1 VPLRSGRL
9 QVDALATRH
18 GGSLE
23 LAASTSSFVKKW
35 NAEESRSDP
44 SAGHTVQ
51 LWGCEP
57 PSTLRTA

>member
-18 GGSLE
+18 GGSFE
-23 LAASTSSFVKKW
+23 LAASTSPFVEKW
-35 NAEESRSDP
+35 NAEESRAQP
-44 SAGHTVQ
+44 PAGHTVQ

>member
-23 LAASTSSFVKKW
+23 LAASTSPFVEKW
-35 NAEESRSDP
+35 NAEESRS
-44 SAGHTVQ
+44 
-51 LWGCEP
+51 
-57 PSTLRTA
+57 